1 MAVARKPAHIRDLKL
16 MEKRYTSPFVTE
28 DIDENHRLYWKARRQ
43 VADAVNALIE
53 AATTSDVDPL
63 AADTIAQSIDAIT
76 EQLKGYRNL
85 SGVVAHAKAY
95 GSYPVAN
102 HEMLCVGGASHP
114 MSPGLRHWFD
124 GEKVYGSVTFNWS
137 YEGPPNHVHGGW
149 VAAILDHFMGMAQ
162 VRAGNAGMTGGLD
175 IRYHR
180 PTPLNCE
187 LDLIANLTPLSERKM
202 QVEAELSHKGQ
213 VTASASAVFV
223 KPRNPIFTESIGT
236 VPI

>member
-1 MAVARKPAHIRDLKL
+1 MDKG
-16 MEKRYTSPFVTE
+16 YSSPFITE
-28 DIDENHRLYWKARRQ
+28 DVDEEHRAYWKARRQ
-43 VADAVNALIE
+43 VATAVSALIE
-53 AATTSDVDPL
+53 AATTGDIDP
-63 AADTIAQSIDAIT
+63 ADANSIVNNIEALTD
-76 EQLKGYRNL
+76 QLKGYRQLN
-85 SGVVAHAKAY
+85 GVVAHANAY

-124 GEKVYGSVTFNWS
+124 GDKVYGAVTFNWS

-175 IRYHR
+175 IRYRR

-187 LDLIANLTPLSERKM
+187 LQLVASLTPLTERKM
-202 QVEAELSHKGQ
+202 QVDAELSHEGE

-223 KPRNPIFTESIGT
+223 KPRNAIFTEGVS
-236 VPI
+236 PPAF

>member
-1 MAVARKPAHIRDLKL
+1 MDKS
-16 MEKRYTSPFVTE
+16 YTSPFITE
-28 DIDENHRLYWKARRQ
+28 DIDQDHNEYWTARRQ
-43 VADAVNALIE
+43 ISTAVNSLIE
-53 AATTSDVDPL
+53 AATTSDIDPST
-63 AADTIAQSIDAIT
+63 ASAIAKNIDTITA
-76 EQLKGYRNL
+76 QLKGCRQL
-85 SGVVAHAKAY
+85 KGVIAHANIY

-124 GEKVYGSVTFNWS
+124 GDKVYGAVTFNWS

-175 IRYHR
+175 IRYRR

-187 LDLIANLTPLSERKM
+187 LDLVASLTPLSERKM
-202 QVEAELSHKGQ
+202 KVDAELSHQGQ
-213 VTASASAVFV
+213 LTASASAVFV
-223 KPRNPIFTESIGT
+223 KPRSAIFTEGT
-236 VPI
+236 ST

>member
-1 MAVARKPAHIRDLKL
+1 M
-16 MEKRYTSPFVTE
+16 
-28 DIDENHRLYWKARRQ
+28 
-43 VADAVNALIE
+43 IE

-162 VRAGNAGMTGGLD
+162 GMKLQQQAAATRIEGRARKVAAD
-175 IRYHR
+175 IG
-180 PTPLNCE
+180 
-187 LDLIANLTPLSERKM
+187 A
-202 QVEAELSHKGQ
+202 
-213 VTASASAVFV
+213 
-223 KPRNPIFTESIGT
+223 FTT
-236 VPI
+236 VVNGISSYNQTK